1 MKQTFKMVFSVL
13 LFSIMCLN
21 GFAQNANDKVIITG
35 KVVDKDGLGVIGLNV
50 VEKGTKNGV
59 LTDID
64 GGYRI
69 QVPKGAV
76 LQFTFIGMK
85 TQERKVGDASSINL
99 TMLEDSA
106 SLDEVV
112 VVGYGSQKKAHLTGA
127 IQTIKASE
135 VEDLPTNNLASTLVG
150 RVLGVSFSGGTRR
163 PGEESRV
170 NIRRSVSLS
179 KDGGTDQPL
188 YVIDGII
195 QISGNGA
202 PDSTLFDNL
211 DASEVESISFLKDAA
226 AAVYGSRGANG
237 VVLVTTKRG
246 KTGPAKFT
254 YTGLYGMQDEVYR
267 TKMLNAVE
275 YANYYNIMNGP
286 NGWASTQVGRDT
298 DPRYVFSPD
307 EIEYYKTLNYNPMED
322 VWKPSYN
329 QKHTMNVTGGTDR
342 ATFFAGTSYY
352 TQSGNLDNV
361 DYKRWTYRAGAD
373 FKVSDDFKAGIQISG
388 FYNDDSKVNSRV
400 GGTNDENDY
409 RRLLNSSPILPQY
422 IQGLPVQR
430 LNTRNESQ
438 YHYFEIN
445 RLNNVA
451 TNKGFNLTSNFYAE
465 YQVPFV
471 KGLKARASYARN
483 MVTNRSNYIGTRFTL
498 YQFTTTPGINGAG
511 ANGHIYDPNRPL
523 DQFTAV
529 TPRTNNN
536 GNRLGWDNTNSLSE
550 QYNFNVSYS
559 RDFGKHSISA
569 LASVEKGEANDTR
582 DQFYRDGPLQTTNGF
597 SNSAFGTIDGT
608 ATGNE
613 SGTLGYIGRVNYVY
627 ADKYL
632 AEVLFRSDAS
642 TRFAPENY
650 WGRFYSISTGWV
662 ISKENFFKSKFIDFL
677 KVRYSL
683 GLLGADGTRAWG
695 WRQRFTYQDGQGFV
709 GGNNQLGTTGLKM
722 EVTPNRDATW
732 ENHTKTN
739 FGIDARLFNNRL
751 SLTAEAYY
759 NVEDDI
765 LLGRTADV
773 PFTIGGSVASENF
786 GRRDNYGYEFAI
798 GWDDTIGGD
807 FKYGINV
814 NFGWGDDK
822 MVVGDFN
829 PIEILKPWNPQ
840 PGGRR
845 DNGAWGYDYVGM
857 LKTQEDIDAYV
868 EKYNI
873 QSVFGVL
880 AANLRPGSLSYADVR
895 GQFNPATGEFG
906 APDGIIDENDQIRLA
921 KRRNTRY
928 GTGTTLKLGYK
939 NFTLNAVV
947 TASFG
952 GGFNEVDSQTR
963 KTMNSAIN
971 DGIDNRP
978 SIWNNI
984 YDPVLNPNGTMP
996 NPYSEALNLS
1006 PTSSFWQRSATSIQM
1021 RNINLGYTM
1030 PKKYTDA
1037 LGISSCRLN
1046 LTAINPFILYNPFE
1060 YKAPNGAYDIYPEL
1074 KTYSLGLNLSF

>member
-13 LFSIMCLN
+13 LFSMMSLT
-21 GFAQNANDKVIITG
+21 GFAQNAGERTAITG

-50 VEKGTKNGV
+50 IEKGTKHAV

-64 GGYRI
+64 GSYKI

-76 LQFTFIGMK
+76 LQFSYIGMK
-85 TQERKVGDASSINL
+85 TQEITVGDATTINI
-99 TMLEDSA
+99 TMNEDTST
-106 SLDEVV
+106 LDEVV
-112 VVGYGSQKKAHLTGA
+112 VVGYGTQKKIHLTGA
-127 IQTIKASE
+127 TQTIKVSE
-135 VEDLPTNNLASTLVG
+135 IEDLPTNNLASALVG
-150 RVLGVSFSGGTRR
+150 RVLGVGVSGGTRR
-163 PGEESRV
+163 PGQAASLNV
-170 NIRRSVSLS
+170 RRSLSLS

-188 YVIDGII
+188 YVIDGVL

-211 DASEVESISFLKDAA
+211 DASEVETISFLKDAA

-246 KTGPAKFT
+246 KSGPAKFT

-267 TKMLNAVE
+267 TKMMNAVE

-286 NGWASTQVGRDT
+286 NGYGATVAGRDT
-298 DPRYVFSPD
+298 NPQYVFSPD

-342 ATFFAGTSYY
+342 ATFFAGASYY
-352 TQSGNLDNV
+352 TQNGNLDNV
-361 DYKRWTYRAGAD
+361 DYKRWTYRAGTD

-388 FYNDDSKVNSRV
+388 FYNDNSKVNSRV

-465 YQVPFV
+465 YQVPFI

-483 MVTNRSNYIGTRFTL
+483 LVTNRSNYIGTRFTL
-498 YQFTTTPGINGAG
+498 YQFTTTPGVNGAG

-529 TPRTNNN
+529 TARNNSN
-536 GNRLGWDNTNSLSE
+536 GNRIGWDNTNSLSE

-559 RDFGKHSISA
+559 RDFGKHSVSA
-569 LASVEKGEANDTR
+569 LFSVEKGEANDTR
-582 DQFYRDGPLQTTNGF
+582 DQFYRDEPLQTTDGF

-613 SGTLGYIGRVNYVY
+613 SGTLGYIGRANYVY

-632 AEVLFRSDAS
+632 AELLFRSDAS

-677 KVRYSL
+677 KIRYSV
-683 GLLGADGTRAWG
+683 GLLGTDDTRPWG
-695 WRQRFTYQDGQGFV
+695 WRQRFTYQNGQGFV
-709 GGNNQLGTTGLKM
+709 GGNNQLATTGMKM

-732 ENHTKTN
+732 TEHTKMN
-739 FGIDARLFNNRL
+739 FGVDAKLFDNRL

-759 NVEDDI
+759 NIEDDI
-765 LLGRTADV
+765 LLSKTADV
-773 PFTIGGSVASENF
+773 PFTIGGSVASENY
-786 GRRDNYGYEFAI
+786 GRRDNWGYEFAV

-807 FKYGINV
+807 FNYGVNV

-822 MVVGDFN
+822 MVRGDFN
-829 PIEILKPWNPQ
+829 PVSIMEPWNPQ
-840 PGGRR
+840 PGQRL

-857 LKTQEDIDAYV
+857 LKTMDDVQAYI

-873 QSVFGVL
+873 QTVFGVR
-880 AANLRPGSLSYADVR
+880 AQDLRPGSLSYADIR
-895 GQFNPATGEFG
+895 GPLNVATGEF
-906 APDGIIDENDQIRLA
+906 APADGIVDKWDQIRLA
-921 KRRNTRY
+921 KRQSTRY
-928 GTGTTLKLGYK
+928 GMGTTLKFGYK

-952 GGFNEVDSQTR
+952 GGFNEIDSQTR
-963 KTMNSAIN
+963 KTMNAAIN

-996 NPYSEALNLS
+996 NPYSEALNLA
-1006 PTSSFWQRSATSIQM
+1006 PTSTFWQRSATSIQM
-1021 RNINLGYTM
+1021 RNINLGYSM
-1030 PKKYTDA
+1030 PKKYTEA

-1060 YKAPNGAYDIYPEL
+1060 HKAPNGAYDVYPEL